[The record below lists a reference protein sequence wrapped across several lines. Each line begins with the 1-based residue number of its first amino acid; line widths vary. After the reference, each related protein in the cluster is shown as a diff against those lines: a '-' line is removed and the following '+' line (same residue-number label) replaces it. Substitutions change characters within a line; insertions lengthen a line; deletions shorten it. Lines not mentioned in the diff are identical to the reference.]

1 MTGGHVVSGDLKLL
15 LKAQLS
21 TFDSRRAVVTDK
33 QHGWN
38 GALDIVLRAFNE
50 VAWQKGLVQERHRAA
65 GGMEKEVKGN
75 CDEKSQGYRQVTDD
89 VVTPFSRML
98 KGQSFSHFD
107 TPIPL
112 PEAEREARNDA
123 LAIILETF
131 RGFVERKGLKM
142 DRSCSEIADEMEQL
156 VGYEGLRN
164 SQDYWDAMAEIVLP
178 FYRMLKGK
186 PTGNP
191 PFNS

>member
-1 MTGGHVVSGDLKLL
+1 M
-15 LKAQLS
+15 
-21 TFDSRRAVVTDK
+21 TDK
-33 QHGWN
+33 QQGWN
-38 GALDIVLRAFNE
+38 SGLEVVLRAFNE
-50 VAWQKGLVQERHRAA
+50 VAWQKGLVQKRQRAA
-65 GGMEKEVKGN
+65 GGMEQQVKGN
-75 CDEKSQGYRQVTDD
+75 CDEKSQDYRQVMDD

-98 KGQSFSHFD
+98 KGQSYSYFD
-107 TPIPL
+107 IQL
-112 PEAEREARNDA
+112 PEAEREGRNDA
-123 LAIILETF
+123 LAIVLETF

-191 PFNS
+191 PFNT

>member
-1 MTGGHVVSGDLKLL
+1 M
-15 LKAQLS
+15 
-21 TFDSRRAVVTDK
+21 TDK
-33 QHGWN
+33 QQGWN
-38 GALDIVLRAFNE
+38 SGLEVVLRALNE
-50 VAWQKGLVQERHRAA
+50 VAWQKGLVQKRQRAA
-65 GGMEKEVKGN
+65 GGMEQQVKGN
-75 CDEKSQGYRQVTDD
+75 CDEKSQDYRQVTDD

-98 KGQSFSHFD
+98 KGQSYSYFD
-107 TPIPL
+107 IPL
-112 PEAEREARNDA
+112 PEAEREGRNDA
-123 LAIILETF
+123 LAIVLETF

-164 SQDYWDAMAEIVLP
+164 SQDYWNAMAEIVLP

-191 PFNS
+191 PFNT

>member
-1 MTGGHVVSGDLKLL
+1 M
-15 LKAQLS
+15 
-21 TFDSRRAVVTDK
+21 TDK
-33 QHGWN
+33 QRGWN
-38 GALDIVLRAFNE
+38 GGLDIVLRAFNE
-50 VAWQKGLVQERHRAA
+50 VAWQKGLVQKRQRAA
-65 GGMEKEVKGN
+65 RGMEEQVEGR
-75 CDEKSQGYRQVTDD
+75 CHARSQDYRHVMRNL
-89 VVTPFSRML
+89 VTPFCKML

-112 PEAEREARNDA
+112 PEAEREDRNDA
-123 LAIILETF
+123 LAIVLETF
-131 RGFVERKGLKM
+131 RGFVERKGREM

-186 PTGNP
+186 PTRNP
-191 PFNS
+191 PFNT